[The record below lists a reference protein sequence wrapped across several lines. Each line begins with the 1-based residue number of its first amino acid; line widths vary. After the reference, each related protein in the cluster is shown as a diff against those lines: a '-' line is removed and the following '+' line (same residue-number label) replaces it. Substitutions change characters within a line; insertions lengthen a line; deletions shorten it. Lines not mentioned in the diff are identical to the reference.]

1 MEGMAPGRRYFP
13 AAGRDA
19 FLPLYDPFTRLFG
32 LQRVLTMLVNQ
43 AGLQRNHR
51 VLDVGC
57 GTGTLA
63 VLVKHRHPEVAIVGL
78 DPDPK
83 ALERARRKAIG
94 AGVAARF
101 ERGFADALPHA
112 DGTFDRV
119 FSSMMFHHLPKDD
132 RTPTLVEIRRV
143 LKPGGR
149 LEFVDLAGGS
159 HNMIA
164 QLFHGGQVNAATDE
178 RLRRRMADAGFA
190 SATRVATQ
198 GTFVGALAFY
208 QAATAP
214 AEA

>member
-43 AGLQRNHR
+43 AGLQRNYR

-101 ERGFADALPHA
+101 ERGF
-112 DGTFDRV
+112 GTRC
-119 FSSMMFHHLPKDD
+119 
-132 RTPTLVEIRRV
+132 RTPTARSIACSRR
-143 LKPGGR
+143 
-149 LEFVDLAGGS
+149 
-159 HNMIA
+159 
-164 QLFHGGQVNAATDE
+164 
-178 RLRRRMADAGFA
+178 
-190 SATRVATQ
+190 
-198 GTFVGALAFY
+198 
-208 QAATAP
+208 
-214 AEA
+214 